1 MELKKYCLL
10 FKWAAMGMALIFLT
24 GCSILA
30 PKPAPK
36 PEKTEVGR
44 HLPPK
49 EISPEPIPKPME
61 EPSVPKPLPPKRER
75 PAEPPVDQQTPMALA
90 SVTFSRQGQAY
101 LKTNKPDE
109 AIRVLERAVNL
120 NPRNGENYF
129 YLAEAWI
136 MKGNASQAREFNR
149 LAEIYM
155 KADPEGMGRVQSQ
168 KDRIN
173 KLK

>member
-1 MELKKYCLL
+1 
-10 FKWAAMGMALIFLT
+10 MGLIFLT
-24 GCSILA
+24 GCSALA
-30 PKPAPK
+30 PKPAPE
-36 PEKTEVGR
+36 PEKTEASR

-49 EISPEPIPKPME
+49 ESPEPQSKPME
-61 EPSVPKPLPPKRER
+61 EPLVIKPLPPKKER
-75 PAEPPVDQQTPMALA
+75 PAEPSANQQTPMALA
-90 SVTFSRQGQAY
+90 SVTFSQQGQVH
-101 LKTNKPDE
+101 LKNNKPDE

-136 MKGNASQAREFNR
+136 MKGNASQAKEFNH

-155 KADPEGMGRVQSQ
+155 KTDPEWMGRVQSQ